1 MKTVQKSENV
11 ESVSEVMCDYWATK
25 EEIRET
31 SIKIFVEMYSGTVWW
46 GS

>member
-1 MKTVQKSENV
+1 MVQKSENV
-11 ESVSEVMCDYWATK
+11 ESVPEVMCDYWATK

-31 SIKIFVEMYSGTVWW
+31 STKIFAEMYGGTVWW